1 MYVCMYVCMYRRV
14 RPGKDNNSEGVRK
27 EKKRDTPPHAAPIRC
42 ARSSALDSC
51 ARSSALDIG
60 ELLETGGVCRLL

>member
-1 MYVCMYVCMYRRV
+1 MSVCMYVCMYRRV
-14 RPGKDNNSEGVRK
+14 RPGKAHNSEGMRK

-42 ARSSALDSC
+42 ARG
-51 ARSSALDIG
+51 SALDIG